1 MGKGG
6 GFEREICSE
15 LSKWWTY
22 GERDDIFRRT
32 AGSGGMATSR
42 QKRGRDTANQFGDI
56 SFSDDI
62 GKPFIDRYNVEC
74 KTGYATKSKWDVLD
88 IIDSKQKETVLE
100 KFWKQCVDDA
110 LKSSR
115 IPLLIF
121 RRNGRQKCVCVDYKE
136 RNALGAYVGFL
147 SKKEIIVDFGN
158 VLFIYVFSEFF
169 EVVTPD
175 IIKLMQ
181 KKKNL

>member
-1 MGKGG
+1 MAKGG
-6 GFEREICSE
+6 GFENEVCKE
-15 LSKWWTY
+15 LSRWWTY

-32 AGSGGMATSR
+32 AGSGGKATSR
-42 QKRGRDTANQFGDI
+42 QKRGRDTAFEFGDI
-56 SFSDDI
+56 SFSDDV

-110 LKSSR
+110 SKSGR

-121 RRNGRQKCVCVDYKE
+121 RRNGRQKCVMIDFLE
-136 RNALGAYVGFL
+136 TGILSNHVGFL
-147 SKKEIIVDFGN
+147 SLISVMTKSDK
-158 VLFIYVFSEFF
+158 LFIFPF
-169 EVVTPD
+169 EYFLENVTPD
-175 IIKLMQ
+175 VIKALQ
-181 KKKNL
+181 NEKS